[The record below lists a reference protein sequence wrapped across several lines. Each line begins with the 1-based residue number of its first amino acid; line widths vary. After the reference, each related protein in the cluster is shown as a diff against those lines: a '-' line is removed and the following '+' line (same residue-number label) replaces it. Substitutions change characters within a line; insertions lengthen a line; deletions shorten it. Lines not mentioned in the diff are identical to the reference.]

1 MSRPDLA
8 APESLDAPETP
19 DATPPITQR
28 RKPTAAPLLILGLIV
43 VALNLRPPIAGFGP
57 LLSQFQA
64 EFQVS
69 AATLSLLTT
78 LPLLCWGLLAPLA
91 PLLSRRYSNETI
103 ILLATAVIGL
113 GSVLRIG
120 ATLPVILFGT
130 LLVGAGI
137 ALNNVLLP
145 SLIRRD
151 YADRVGPMTGLYSLA
166 VVGGAALA
174 SGVAVPLMTALGGAW
189 RSSVGV
195 WIGLAVL
202 GVLAW
207 LPAVFGRQ
215 THARP
220 LRGSGPSVWRNPY
233 ALPVTLYMGF
243 QSLVFFTWL
252 TWLPKVLQDNGFT
265 AAQAGLLLAFA
276 NVVQL
281 PFTLA
286 VPVLAAR
293 PRLLVPLA
301 VGTALLSGV
310 GITGLLLS
318 PLTPLPWLFM
328 MGAGAGSMFPLA
340 LMFIAV
346 RADGVAQVP
355 QLSAM
360 AQGFGY
366 ALAAAGPF
374 IFGALHDWTG
384 DWQVPLIFLLAM
396 TGVVLVT
403 GIAAGRGVRT

>member
-8 APESLDAPETP
+8 APEPSQAAGAAP
-19 DATPPITQR
+19 Q

-57 LLSQFQA
+57 LLSQVQA
-64 EFQVS
+64 ELGVS

-78 LPLLCWGLLAPLA
+78 LPLLCWGVLAPLA

-103 ILLATAVIGL
+103 ILFATAVIGV

-120 ATLPVILFGT
+120 ATLPVILIGT

-151 YADRVGPMTGLYSLA
+151 YPTRVGPMTGLYTLA

-189 RSSVGV
+189 RSSVSV
-195 WIGLAVL
+195 WIWLAVA

-233 ALPVTLYMGF
+233 ALSVTLYMGF

-252 TWLPKVLQDNGFT
+252 TWLPRVLQDEGFT

-293 PRLLVPLA
+293 PHLLPALA
-301 VGTALLSGV
+301 VGTALLSGA

-346 RADGVAQVP
+346 RAENVAQVP

-366 ALAAAGPF
+366 ALAASGPF
-374 IFGALHDWTG
+374 IFGALHDVTG
-384 DWQVPLIFLLAM
+384 DWQVPLVFLLVM

-403 GIAAGRGVRT
+403 GIAAARGPRTA

>member
-8 APESLDAPETP
+8 APEPSEAAGT
-19 DATPPITQR
+19 TRQ
-28 RKPTAAPLLILGLIV
+28 RKPTAAPLLILGLV
-43 VALNLRPPIAGFGP
+43 LVALNLRPPIAGFGP

-64 EFQVS
+64 EFRVS

-78 LPLLCWGLLAPLA
+78 LPLLCWGVLAPLA
-91 PLLSRRYSNETI
+91 PLLSRRHSNETI
-103 ILLATAVIGL
+103 ILFATALIGL
-113 GSVLRIG
+113 GSVFRIG
-120 ATLPVILFGT
+120 ATLPVILIGT
-130 LLVGAGI
+130 VLVGAGI
-137 ALNNVLLP
+137 AVNNVLLP

-151 YADRVGPMTGLYSLA
+151 YADRVGPMTGLYTLA

-189 RSSVGV
+189 RSSMGV
-195 WIGLAVL
+195 WTLLAVV

-215 THARP
+215 THVRAAVK
-220 LRGSGPSVWRNPY
+220 GEPSVWRNPY
-233 ALPVTLYMGF
+233 ALSVTLYMGL

-252 TWLPKVLQDNGFT
+252 TWLPRVLQDSGFT

-301 VGTALLSGV
+301 VGTALVSAA

-318 PLTPLPWLFM
+318 PQTPLPWLFM

-346 RADGVAQVP
+346 RAANVAQVP

-366 ALAAAGPF
+366 ALAATGPF
-374 IFGALHDWTG
+374 IFGALHDLTG
-384 DWQVPLIFLLAM
+384 DWQVPLLFLLAM
-396 TGVVLVT
+396 TGLVLIT
-403 GIAAGRGVRT
+403 GVAAGRVRA

>member
-8 APESLDAPETP
+8 ASEPLDGTGQTTP
-19 DATPPITQR
+19 R
-28 RKPTAAPLLILGLIV
+28 RRPTAAPLLILGLIV

-78 LPLLCWGLLAPLA
+78 LPLLCWGVLAPLA
-91 PLLSRRYSNETI
+91 PLLSRRYSSETI
-103 ILLATAVIGL
+103 ILCSTVLIGL

-120 ATLPVILFGT
+120 ATLPIILTGT

-151 YADRVGPMTGLYSLA
+151 YADRVGPMTGLYTLA

-195 WIGLAVL
+195 WAGLAAL

-215 THARP
+215 PHARAP
-220 LRGSGPSVWRNPY
+220 VKGGASVWRNPY

-252 TWLPKVLQDNGFT
+252 TWLPKVLQDEGFT

-286 VPVLAAR
+286 VPMLAAR
-293 PRLLVPLA
+293 PRLLAPLA
-301 VGTALLSGV
+301 VGTALLSGA
-310 GITGLLLS
+310 GIVGLLLA
-318 PLTPLPWLFM
+318 PLTPLPWLFL

-346 RADGVAQVP
+346 RAQSVTQVP

-374 IFGALHDWTG
+374 IFGALHDITR
-384 DWQVPLIFLLAM
+384 DWQVPLLFLLAM

-403 GIAAGRGVRT
+403 GVAAGRAKGT

>member
-8 APESLDAPETP
+8 TPAAPDAPQ
-19 DATPPITQR
+19 QR
-28 RKPTAAPLLILGLIV
+28 RKPAAAPLLILGLIV

-78 LPLLCWGLLAPLA
+78 LPLLCWGVLAPLA

-103 ILLATAVIGL
+103 ILFATAVIGL

-120 ATLPVILFGT
+120 GALPVILIGT
-130 LLVGAGI
+130 VLVGAGI
-137 ALNNVLLP
+137 AVNNVLLP

-151 YADRVGPMTGLYSLA
+151 YPSRVGPMTGLYTLA

-174 SGVAVPLMTALGGAW
+174 SAVAVPLMTALGGEW

-195 WIGLAVL
+195 WTGLAAL

-215 THARP
+215 THARA
-220 LRGSGPSVWRNPY
+220 LRTDGPSVWRNPH

-252 TWLPKVLQDNGFT
+252 TWLPRVLQDSGFT

-301 VGTALLSGV
+301 VGTALVSAAGV
-310 GITGLLLS
+310 TGLLLA
-318 PLTPLPWLFM
+318 PLTPLPWLLM
-328 MGAGAGSMFPLA
+328 MGIGAGSTFPLA

-346 RADGVAQVP
+346 RAQDVAQVP
-355 QLSAM
+355 QLSAL

-374 IFGALHDWTG
+374 IFGALHDVTG

-403 GIAAGRGVRT
+403 GVAAGRERLPAAAGPHG

>member
-8 APESLDAPETP
+8 IPPAPDAPQ
-19 DATPPITQR
+19 QR
-28 RKPTAAPLLILGLIV
+28 RRPTAAPLLILGLIL

-78 LPLLCWGLLAPLA
+78 LPLLCWGVLAPLA

-103 ILLATAVIGL
+103 ILFATAVIGL
-113 GSVLRIG
+113 GSVLRVG
-120 ATLPVILFGT
+120 ATLPIILIGT
-130 LLVGAGI
+130 VLVGAGI

-151 YADRVGPMTGLYSLA
+151 YPTRVGPMTGLYTLA

-174 SGVAVPLMTALGGAW
+174 SGVAVPLMTALGGQW

-195 WIGLAVL
+195 WIGLAVI

-207 LPAVFGRQ
+207 LPTVFGRQ

-220 LRGSGPSVWRNPY
+220 LRGSGPSVWQNPY
-233 ALPVTLYMGF
+233 ALSVTLYMGF

-252 TWLPKVLQDNGFT
+252 TWLPRVLQDNGFT

-293 PRLLVPLA
+293 PKLLVPLA
-301 VGTALLSGV
+301 VATALVSAA

-318 PLTPLPWLFM
+318 PLTPLPWLLM
-328 MGAGAGSMFPLA
+328 MGIGAGSTFPLA

-346 RADGVAQVP
+346 RAQDVTQVP

-366 ALAAAGPF
+366 ALAASGPF
-374 IFGALHDWTG
+374 IFGALHDLTG
-384 DWQVPLIFLLAM
+384 DWHVPLIFLLAM
-396 TGVVLVT
+396 TGLVLVT
-403 GIAAGRGVRT
+403 GVAAGRGIREARA

>member
-1 MSRPDLA
+1 MSRFHQADPEPPEA
-8 APESLDAPETP
+8 AGTTP
-19 DATPPITQR
+19 QIPQR
-28 RKPTAAPLLILGLIV
+28 RKPAAAPLLIVGLIL

-57 LLSQFQA
+57 LLSQIQA
-64 EFQVS
+64 ELNVS

-78 LPLLCWGLLAPLA
+78 LPLLCWGILAPLA

-103 ILLATAVIGL
+103 ILLATALIGL

-120 ATLPVILFGT
+120 ATLPVILMGT
-130 LLVGAGI
+130 VLVGAGI

-151 YADRVGPMTGLYSLA
+151 YPTRVGPMTGLYTLA

-195 WIGLAVL
+195 WILLAAA

-215 THARP
+215 THARTAIK
-220 LRGSGPSVWRNPY
+220 GGPSVWKNPY

-252 TWLPKVLQDNGFT
+252 TWLPKVLQDEGFT
-265 AAQAGLLLAFA
+265 AAQAGLMLAFA

-301 VGTALLSGV
+301 VVTALISAAGV
-310 GITGLLLS
+310 TGLLLA
-318 PLTPLPWLFM
+318 PLTPLPWLLLL
-328 MGAGAGSMFPLA
+328 GIGAGSTFPLA

-346 RADGVAQVP
+346 RADNLAQVP
-355 QLSAM
+355 QLSAT

-366 ALAAAGPF
+366 ALAATGPF
-374 IFGALHDWTG
+374 LFGALHDKAGNWHA
-384 DWQVPLIFLLAM
+384 PLLFLLAM
-396 TGVVLVT
+396 TGLVLIT
-403 GIAAGRGVRT
+403 GVAAGRTRSRPII

>member
-1 MSRPDLA
+1 MSRPDPA
-8 APESLDAPETP
+8 
-19 DATPPITQR
+19 ATPSPAAGNVQQ
-28 RKPTAAPLLILGLIV
+28 RKPTAAPWLILGLIL

-57 LLSQFQA
+57 LLSQIQT
-64 EFQVS
+64 ELGVS

-78 LPLLCWGLLAPLA
+78 LPLLCWGVLAPLA

-103 ILLATAVIGL
+103 ILFATALIGL
-113 GSVLRIG
+113 GSVFRIG
-120 ATLPVILFGT
+120 ATLPVILLGT
-130 LLVGAGI
+130 VLVGAGI

-151 YADRVGPMTGLYSLA
+151 YPTRVGPMTGLYTLA

-195 WIGLAVL
+195 WIGLAVI

-207 LPAVFGRQ
+207 LPTVFGRQ
-215 THARP
+215 THARA
-220 LRGSGPSVWRNPY
+220 LATGGPSVWQNPY
-233 ALPVTLYMGF
+233 ALSVTLYMGF

-252 TWLPKVLQDNGFT
+252 TWLPRVLQDNGFT

-293 PRLLVPLA
+293 PKLLVPLA
-301 VGTALLSGV
+301 VGTALVSAA
-310 GITGLLLS
+310 GITGLLLA
-318 PLTPLPWLFM
+318 PLTPLPWLLM
-328 MGAGAGSMFPLA
+328 MGIGAGSTFPLA

-346 RADGVAQVP
+346 RATNVTQVP

-366 ALAAAGPF
+366 ALAATGPF
-374 IFGALHDWTG
+374 IFGALHDRTG
-384 DWQVPLIFLLAM
+384 DWHAPLLFLLAA
-396 TGVVLVT
+396 TAAVLVT
-403 GIAAGRGVRT
+403 GVAAGREARK

>member
-1 MSRPDLA
+1 MSRSDLA
-8 APESLDAPETP
+8 APESPAAAESVQ
-19 DATPPITQR
+19 QR
-28 RKPTAAPLLILGLIV
+28 RKPTAAPLLILGLIL

-57 LLSQFQA
+57 LLSQVQA
-64 EFQVS
+64 ELGVS

-78 LPLLCWGLLAPLA
+78 LPLLCWGVLAPLA

-103 ILLATAVIGL
+103 ILFATAVIGV

-120 ATLPVILFGT
+120 ATLPVILIGT
-130 LLVGAGI
+130 VLVGAGI

-151 YADRVGPMTGLYSLA
+151 YPTRVGPMTGLYTLA

-174 SGVAVPLMTALGGAW
+174 SGVAVPLMTVLGGAW
-189 RSSVGV
+189 RSSMGV
-195 WIGLAVL
+195 WIGLAVI
-202 GVLAW
+202 GVVAW
-207 LPAVFGRQ
+207 LPTVFGRQ
-215 THARP
+215 THARAP
-220 LRGSGPSVWRNPY
+220 VKGGPSVWQNPY
-233 ALPVTLYMGF
+233 ALSVTLYMGF

-252 TWLPKVLQDNGFT
+252 TWVPRVLQDNGFT

-293 PRLLVPLA
+293 PKLLVPLA
-301 VGTALLSGV
+301 VATALVSTA
-310 GITGLLLS
+310 GITGLLLA
-318 PLTPLPWLFM
+318 PLTPLPWLLL
-328 MGAGAGSMFPLA
+328 MGIGAGSTFPLA

-346 RADGVAQVP
+346 RAANLAQVP

-366 ALAAAGPF
+366 ALAATGPF
-374 IFGALHDWTG
+374 IFGALHDLTG
-384 DWQVPLIFLLAM
+384 DWEVPLIFLLAM
-396 TGVVLVT
+396 TGLVLVT
-403 GIAAGRGVRT
+403 GVAAGRGQRELAS

>member
-8 APESLDAPETP
+8 APEPLDGTRG
-19 DATPPITQR
+19 TTKQ
-28 RKPTAAPLLILGLIV
+28 RKPIAAPLLILGLVV

-57 LLSQFQA
+57 LLSQIQA
-64 EFQVS
+64 ELGVS

-78 LPLLCWGLLAPLA
+78 LPLLCWGVLAPLA

-103 ILLATAVIGL
+103 ILWSTAVIGL
-113 GSVLRIG
+113 GSVLRLG
-120 ATLPVILFGT
+120 ATLPIILTGT
-130 LLVGAGI
+130 VLVGAGI

-151 YADRVGPMTGLYSLA
+151 YPTRVGLMTGLYTLA

-207 LPAVFGRQ
+207 LPTVSGRQ
-215 THARP
+215 THARAP
-220 LRGSGPSVWRNPY
+220 AKEGPSVWRNPY
-233 ALPVTLYMGF
+233 ALSVTLYMGF

-252 TWLPKVLQDNGFT
+252 TWLPKVLQDEGFT

-301 VGTALLSGV
+301 VGTALLSGA
-310 GITGLLLS
+310 GIAGLLLS

-346 RADGVAQVP
+346 RAAHVAQVP

-366 ALAAAGPF
+366 ALAASGPF

-384 DWQVPLIFLLAM
+384 DWQVPLLFLLVM
-396 TGVVLVT
+396 TAVVLVT
-403 GIAAGRGVRT
+403 GVAAGRGNRPGT

>member
-8 APESLDAPETP
+8 TPAAPDAPQ
-19 DATPPITQR
+19 QR
-28 RKPTAAPLLILGLIV
+28 RKPAAAPLLILGLIV

-78 LPLLCWGLLAPLA
+78 LPLLCWGVLAPLA

-103 ILLATAVIGL
+103 ILFATAVIGL

-120 ATLPVILFGT
+120 GALPVILIGT
-130 LLVGAGI
+130 VLVGAGI
-137 ALNNVLLP
+137 AVNNVLLP

-151 YADRVGPMTGLYSLA
+151 YPSRVGPMTGLYTLA

-174 SGVAVPLMTALGGAW
+174 SAVAVPLMTALGGEW

-195 WIGLAVL
+195 WTGLAAL

-215 THARP
+215 THARA
-220 LRGSGPSVWRNPY
+220 LRTGGPSVWRNPH

-252 TWLPKVLQDNGFT
+252 TWLPRVLQDSGFT

-301 VGTALLSGV
+301 VGTALVSAAGV
-310 GITGLLLS
+310 TGLLLA
-318 PLTPLPWLFM
+318 PLTPLPWLLM
-328 MGAGAGSMFPLA
+328 MGIGAGSTFPLA

-346 RADGVAQVP
+346 RAQDVAQVP
-355 QLSAM
+355 QLSAL

-374 IFGALHDWTG
+374 IFGALHDATG

-403 GIAAGRGVRT
+403 GVAAGREGLPAAAGPHG